1 MATTL
6 GNMAVG
12 STIKLKVDNYA
23 YDFFII
29 HQGRPSTLYDSSCN
43 GTWALMKNIYK
54 IDWWHEWGGVNDYAN
69 SLVHDYLNNDF
80 LKRFDTNIK
89 NSIKQ
94 VKIPYCPGSGTSK
107 TVNSGA
113 NGLSAKI
120 FLLSS
125 YEVGWTTSK
134 SPYLPVDGA
143 CLSYF
148 SETAEADYR
157 RIAKPIYGSET
168 EWWLRSPYTN
178 NTNDVWFV
186 TTNGNGTNNYYSPVT
201 TLGVRP
207 AFILDSS
214 LFVSSDGS
222 VTTNVPPTIMANKSG
237 NLGTLTDGFDVT
249 YSVSDE
255 NGDAV
260 TVTETLDSKQIRSYK
275 ATPNKQETYS
285 LKNNDWISLA
295 NGSHTFKISATDGT
309 DTVEHTITFTR
320 NNRAPVITMSRSGS
334 VGTLTDGVDLTY
346 SVTDAD
352 NDAVTVTETFDD
364 KQGRQYA
371 AVLGQDERFSVTGSE
386 WLQVTNGSHTVKIS
400 ASDGQQTAEKTLT
413 FTRDQTSLSVTLE
426 EPFEADD
433 NIVACQLNV
442 EGDIPDDA
450 VCTYEVT
457 NNALDDEPVW
467 EDCTEQTKAGR
478 PYMFANKAVSG
489 FAFNFRVS
497 IKRGSSNT
505 GGYITKIWGGFE

>member
-12 STIKLKVDNYA
+12 SIVKLKVDRVA
-23 YDFFII
+23 KEFII
-29 HQGRPSTLYDSSCN
+29 VHQGRPSTLYDSSCN
-43 GTWALMKNIYK
+43 GTWVLMKDLYELRPWNSNK
-54 IDWWHEWGGVNDYAN
+54 TNNYAN
-69 SLVHDYLNNDF
+69 STIHSYLNNDF
-80 LKRFDTNIK
+80 LKLFDTNIQ
-89 NSIKQ
+89 NAIKQ
-94 VKIPYCPGSGTSK
+94 VKIPFSPGSEY
-107 TVNSGA
+107 VYSGA
-113 NGLSAKI
+113 NGLPAKI
-120 FLLSS
+120 FLLSD
-125 YEVGWTTSK
+125 YEVGWTTSTNT
-134 SPYLPVDGA
+134 YMIVDGA

-148 SETAEADYR
+148 SGIAEVDSKRIGYLDGTA
-157 RIAKPIYGSET
+157 KS
-168 EWWLRSPYTN
+168 WWLRSPNPINARYVWSVDN
-178 NTNDVWFV
+178 LGRWFGNT
-186 TTNGNGTNNYYSPVT
+186 PVENSY
-201 TLGVRP
+201 GVLP

-214 LFVSSDGS
+214 LSVSSDGS
-222 VTTNVPPTIMANKSG
+222 VTTNVPPTITANKSG

-249 YSVSDE
+249 YSVNDE
-255 NGDAV
+255 DKNSV
-260 TVTETLDSKQIRSYK
+260 TVTETLDNTQVRKYT
-275 ATPNKQETYS
+275 ATLNKQETYS
-285 LKNNDWISLA
+285 LRGDSWIKLA

-320 NNRAPVITMSRSGS
+320 NNRAPVITMSQSGS

-352 NDAVTVTETFDD
+352 NDAVTVMETFDD

-371 AVLGQDERFSVTGSE
+371 AVLGQDEQFGVTGSE

-426 EPFEADD
+426 EPLETDD

-442 EGDIPDDA
+442 EGNISDDA

-478 PYMFANKAVSG
+478 PYMFTNKAVSG

-497 IKRGSSNT
+497 IKRGSSGT